1 MGFFLMAHD
10 LFMKY
15 RRNHFIGDIS
25 KKAVLLTVLMSFL
38 KKQTRHQHI
47 EAHYPITI
55 NTTNRRSRMVQTAK
69 LFHHLWTILF
79 ESLDRFSEDF
89 MECREQP
96 GGQQQR
102 EEMFE

>member
-1 MGFFLMAHD
+1 
-10 LFMKY
+10 
-15 RRNHFIGDIS
+15 
-25 KKAVLLTVLMSFL
+25 
-38 KKQTRHQHI
+38 
-47 EAHYPITI
+47 
-55 NTTNRRSRMVQTAK
+55 MVQTAK